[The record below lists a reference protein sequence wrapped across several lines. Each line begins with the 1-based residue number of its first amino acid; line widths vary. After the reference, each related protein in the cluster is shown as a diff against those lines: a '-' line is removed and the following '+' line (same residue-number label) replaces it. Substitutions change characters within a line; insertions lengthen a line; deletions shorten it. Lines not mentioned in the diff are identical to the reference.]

1 MESHRIELKSCKV
14 CNRSFAPR
22 FSFQVVS
29 NGSSQ
34 SYYCSQRCLLKDRA
48 SSNANQTKCS
58 ICGKGFTLEYAY
70 QRSVV
75 NGQTQFFCSEQ
86 CSDAFRTKCSK
97 QTNTRRIAIL
107 NQKGGTGKTTTAVNL
122 AAGFAMRGFNVL
134 LIDMDAQGNVGV
146 SLGLNGNR
154 GTYNLLIEDTPASVC
169 TVPIRNNL
177 DIITS
182 NETLAAAEIQMATLE
197 GRELKLKQA
206 MIDKGGES
214 GYDYVI
220 LDCPPSLSL
229 VNQNALVYADEV
241 LIPVSCDFLAMVG
254 VKQILRTID
263 RMNNLMGHPVSIC
276 GVLPTFFDVRTKLSS
291 EVLRNIK
298 DYFKDKALP
307 PIRINTRL
315 KEAPSHKQTIFEYAP
330 KSNAAEDYLKV
341 VELLA
346 VKNESM

>member
-1 MESHRIELKSCKV
+1 MESKRVELKSCKV
-14 CNRSFAPR
+14 CKRSFVPR
-22 FSFQVVS
+22 FTFQTVN
-29 NGSSQ
+29 NGSEQ
-34 SYYCSQRCLLKDRA
+34 LYYCSQRCLLKDRA
-48 SSNANQTKCS
+48 SKQPNQPHCS
-58 ICGKGFTLEYAY
+58 TCGKSFTLEYAY
-70 QRSVV
+70 QRTIV
-75 NGQTQFFCSEQ
+75 NGQTHYYCSETCADSFKVQ
-86 CSDAFRTKCSK
+86 RRKALG
-97 QTNTRRIAIL
+97 TRRIAIL

-146 SLGLNGNR
+146 SLGLSGNK
-154 GTYNLLIEDTPASVC
+154 GTYNLLIEDTPVDRC

-182 NETLAAAEIQMATLE
+182 NESLAAAEIQMATIE
-197 GRELKLKQA
+197 GREMRLKNALVT
-206 MIDKGGES
+206 KGGES

-241 LIPVSCDFLAMVG
+241 LVPVSCDFLAMVG
-254 VKQILRTID
+254 VKQILRTLD

-276 GVLPTFFDVRTKLSS
+276 GVLPTFYDVRTKLSS

-298 DYFKDKALP
+298 EYFKDKALP

-330 KSNAAEDYLKV
+330 KSHAAEDYLRV
-341 VELLA
+341 VERLLTRA
-346 VKNESM
+346 